1 MNAEPKDRRALL
13 IAFVLALV
21 TLALYWNVLG
31 HQFLNYDDGDYLT
44 QNPVVQR
51 GLTGEGVSWAFTAPV
66 SSNWHPLTM
75 LSLMLDVQLFGV
87 RPGVIQ
93 FISVLYH
100 VANALLL
107 FLLVR
112 RMTGALW
119 ASAFVA
125 AFFAWHP
132 LRVESVAWLAER
144 KDVLSMFFLLL
155 TLLAWTAYIRSPS
168 RFRYGLSLVFFALGL
183 MSKPMLVTL
192 PFAMVLLDLWP
203 FQRLRLGA
211 VGEPATDKKSLLDS
225 LREKIPFI
233 ALTLVS
239 SYITFIVQRGGQ
251 SVATMER
258 IPLVSR
264 VANALV
270 AYVGYLWKTIWP
282 VNLSV
287 YYPYPET
294 IQTVSAVIAAL
305 LLLGISFLVWR
316 NWRARPWLFTGWFWY
331 VGTLVPVIGI
341 VQVGSQAM
349 ADRYSYIPSIGLGF
363 VMAFGAREL
372 LTLRPGLRRP
382 IGLLA
387 TLVIVGWMLLT
398 GRQVSFWK
406 NDETLFRHALEATTR
421 NHLASAVLGS
431 VAAEAGRMD
440 EAERMFEQ
448 SIQWRPDS
456 FEARTAYGVALLK
469 AGQLDK
475 AIGHLERALQF
486 NPMQFEAW
494 NGLGAVL
501 SRQKKPEEALEK
513 FTAALNI
520 NPHYGEAR
528 LNRAMIL
535 QHLGRA
541 PEALDDYFTALPL
554 VGPNPA
560 VLLNVGN
567 LLLTQQRSAEA
578 LGLFQRALQ
587 LQPDNVDALNR
598 VAWVLATHPDPGV
611 RNGSEALSL
620 AQKACALTQQQH
632 APSLNTYAAALAENG
647 RFPEAVQTMQRTIE
661 LARASGQQ
669 GFVTIAEKLLALYQ
683 SGQPFREE

>member
-1 MNAEPKDRRALL
+1 MTAEPKDRRALL
-13 IAFVLALV
+13 IAAVLALV

-31 HQFLNYDDGDYLT
+31 HQFLNYDDPDYLT
-44 QNPVVQR
+44 QNPMVQR
-51 GLTGEGVSWAFTAPV
+51 GLTAEGIRWAFTAPV
-66 SSNWHPLTM
+66 SSNWHPLTL

-87 RPGVIQ
+87 RTGVIQ
-93 FISVLYH
+93 FISVLFH
-100 VANALLL
+100 IANSVLL
-107 FLLVR
+107 FLLAR

-144 KDVLSMFFLLL
+144 KDVLSAFFLIL
-155 TLLAWTAYIRSPS
+155 TLLAWTAWIRRPS
-168 RFRYGLSLVFFALGL
+168 RFRFALSLVLFALGL

-211 VGEPATDKKSLLDS
+211 GEQSSVDKKTLVES

-233 ALTLVS
+233 ALALIS
-239 SYITFIVQRGGQ
+239 SYITFIVQRQGQ

-264 VANALV
+264 LANALV

-294 IQTVSAVIAAL
+294 IQTVAAVIAAM
-305 LLLGISFLVWR
+305 LLLGVSFLVWR
-316 NWRARPWLFTGWFWY
+316 HWRARPWLFTGWFWY

-363 VMAFGAREL
+363 ALAFGAQEL
-372 LTLRPGLRRP
+372 LSLRPGLRRP
-382 IGLLA
+382 IGIL
-387 TLVIVGWMLLT
+387 TGIVIAGWILLT
-398 GRQVSFWK
+398 GRQVNFWN
-406 NDETLFRHALEATTR
+406 NDETLFRHALQATAR

-431 VAAEAGRMD
+431 TAAQAGRME
-440 EAERMFEQ
+440 EAARLFEQ
-448 SIQWRPDS
+448 AIQWRPDS
-456 FEARTAYGVALLK
+456 FEAHTAYGVALLN
-469 AGQLDK
+469 AGNLDK
-475 AIGHLERALQF
+475 AAEHLQRALQF
-486 NPMQFEAW
+486 NPMQFEAL

-513 FTAALNI
+513 FTSAINI
-520 NPHYGEAR
+520 NPNYGEAR
-528 LNRAMIL
+528 LNRAMML
-535 QHLGRA
+535 QQLGRA
-541 PEALDDYFTALPL
+541 SEALDDYFAALPL
-554 VGPNPA
+554 VAPNPA
-560 VLLNVGN
+560 VLLNIGN
-567 LLLTQQRSAEA
+567 LLLAQHRSTEA
-578 LGLFQRALQ
+578 LGLFRQVLQ
-587 LQPDNVDALNR
+587 FQPDHVDAINR

-611 RNGSEALSL
+611 RNGAEALSL
-620 AQKACALTQQQH
+620 AQKACGLTKQQH
-632 APSLNTYAAALAENG
+632 APSLNTLAAAHAENG
-647 RFPEAVQTMQRTIE
+647 QFPEAVQNMQRAIE
-661 LARASGQQ
+661 VARTTGQNS
-669 GFVTIAEKLLALYQ
+669 FVAIAEKLLVLYQ

>member
-1 MNAEPKDRRALL
+1 MTAEPKDRRALL
-13 IAFVLALV
+13 IAAVLALV

-31 HQFLNYDDGDYLT
+31 HQFLNYDDPDYLT
-44 QNPVVQR
+44 QNPMVQR
-51 GLTGEGVSWAFTAPV
+51 GLTGEGIRWAFTAPV
-66 SSNWHPLTM
+66 SSNWHPLTI

-93 FISVLYH
+93 FISVLFH
-100 VANALLL
+100 IANTLLL
-107 FLLVR
+107 FLLAR

-144 KDVLSMFFLLL
+144 KDVLSTFFLIL
-155 TLLAWTAYIRSPS
+155 TLLAWTAYVRRPS
-168 RFRYGLSLVFFALGL
+168 KFCYAASLVLFALGL

-192 PFAMVLLDLWP
+192 PFALVLLDLWP
-203 FQRLRLGA
+203 FQRLRIGGA
-211 VGEPATDKKSLLDS
+211 ASPVPGQKSLVES
-225 LREKIPFI
+225 LREKIPFL
-233 ALTLVS
+233 ALALIS

-270 AYVGYLWKTIWP
+270 AYVAYLWKTIWP

-287 YYPYPET
+287 YYPYPEN
-294 IQTVSAVIAAL
+294 IPVVPAILSAVL
-305 LLLGISFLVWR
+305 LAVISFLIWR
-316 NWRARPWLFTGWFWY
+316 HWRARPWLFTGWFWY

-363 VMAFGAREL
+363 ALAFGAREL

-382 IGLLA
+382 IVTLTVLVLA
-387 TLVIVGWMLLT
+387 GWILLT
-398 GRQVSFWK
+398 GRQVNFWK
-406 NDETLFRHALEATTR
+406 NDETLFRHALQATSR

-431 VAAEAGRMD
+431 AAAQAGRMD
-440 EAERMFEQ
+440 EAGRLFEQ

-456 FEARTAYGVALLK
+456 FEAHTAYGVALLNS
-469 AGQLDK
+469 GNLDK
-475 AIGHLERALQF
+475 AAEHLQRALQF
-486 NPMQFEAW
+486 NPMQFEAL

-520 NPHYGEAR
+520 NPNYGEAR
-528 LNRAMIL
+528 LNRAMTL
-535 QHLGRA
+535 HQLGRA
-541 PEALDDYFTALPL
+541 PEALDDYFAALPL
-554 VGPNPA
+554 VAPNPA
-560 VLLNVGN
+560 MLLNIGN
-567 LLLTQQRSAEA
+567 LLLAQRRSGEA
-578 LGLFQRALQ
+578 LGLFRQVLQ
-587 LQPDNVDALNR
+587 FQPDNVDALNR
-598 VAWVLATHPDPGV
+598 IAWVLATHPDPGL
-611 RNGSEALSL
+611 RNAAEALQL

-632 APSLNTYAAALAENG
+632 PPSLNTLAAALAENG
-647 RFPEAVQTMQRTIE
+647 QFPEAVQNMRKAIE
-661 LARASGQQ
+661 LARVKGQN
-669 GFVTIAEKLLALYQ
+669 GFIAIAEKILALYE
-683 SGQPFREE
+683 SGQPCREE

>member
-1 MNAEPKDRRALL
+1 MNADPKDRRALL
-13 IAFVLALV
+13 VAIVLALV
-21 TLALYWNVLG
+21 TLAIYWNVLG
-31 HQFLNYDDGDYLT
+31 HQFLNYDDADYLT
-44 QNPVVQR
+44 QNPMVQR

-87 RPGVIQ
+87 RTGVIQ
-93 FISVLYH
+93 FMSVLYH

-107 FLLVR
+107 FLLAR

-144 KDVLSMFFLLL
+144 KDVLSTFFLIL
-155 TLLAWTAYIRSPS
+155 TLLAWTAYVRSPS
-168 RFRYGLSLVFFALGL
+168 RFRYGLSLLFFALGL

-211 VGEPATDKKSLLDS
+211 VGEPATDRKSLIDS

-233 ALTLVS
+233 ALTLIS
-239 SYITFIVQRGGQ
+239 SYITFIVQRGGL

-258 IPLVSR
+258 IPLVTR
-264 VANALV
+264 VSNALV
-270 AYVGYLWKTIWP
+270 AYVSYLWKTIWP

-294 IQTVSAVIAAL
+294 IQTASAVMAAL
-305 LLLGISFLVWR
+305 LLLGISLLVWR

-363 VMAFGAREL
+363 ALAFGAQEL

-382 IGLLA
+382 IGMLA
-387 TLVIVGWMLLT
+387 ALVVVTWILLT
-398 GRQVSFWK
+398 GRQVKFWK
-406 NDETLFRHALEATTR
+406 DDETLFTHALQATTR

-431 VAAEAGRMD
+431 VAAQAGRMD
-440 EAERMFEQ
+440 EAERLFEQ
-448 SIQWRPDS
+448 SILWRPDS
-456 FEARTAYGVALLK
+456 FEAHTAYGVTLLRV
-469 AGQLDK
+469 GQLDK
-475 AIGHLERALQF
+475 ATEHLQRAIQL

-501 SRQKKPEEALEK
+501 SRRKQPEEALEK
-513 FTAALNI
+513 FTSALNI

-528 LNRAMIL
+528 LNRAMML
-535 QHLGRA
+535 QQLGRA
-541 PEALDDYFTALPL
+541 PEALDDYLPALPL
-554 VGPNPA
+554 LAPTPA
-560 VLLNVGN
+560 ILLNIGN
-567 LLLTQQRSAEA
+567 LLLAQRRSGEA
-578 LGLFQRALQ
+578 LGLYQQVLRLE
-587 LQPDNVDALNR
+587 PDQVDALNR
-598 VAWVLATHPDPGV
+598 VAWVLATHPDPNL
-611 RNGSEALSL
+611 RNGSEALSI
-620 AQKACALTQQQH
+620 AQKACSLTQQQH

-647 RFPEAVQTMQRTIE
+647 RYPEAVENVQRAIE
-661 LARASGQQ
+661 LARASGQN
-669 GFVTIAEKLLALYQ
+669 GFVSIAEKLLALYQ